1 MNTVL
6 TPLPP
11 SHGQRYLLQGG
22 ENVYVMPMTYVLPD
36 QSPTT
41 RQSLIPM
48 PETQDHENDEP
59 IDQHDSADPTV
70 VPSSELSEPVVP
82 EPPTVNEQDSALTHT
97 ADTERSDDTEPDD
110 EAAQKE
116 AAALLAAQHAAAQA
130 IEEALAA
137 ERQHEVRG
145 NEDLDVT
152 VRVRHDDSPAVPE
165 DHSTETK
172 PEPPAAKPK
181 PKAEETDEADNVDKA
196 DTQDDDSG
204 TKNDSAESDDD
215 TATHEKH
222 TDSGSKTTKNNDQD
236 DSPATETI
244 EPVAPAPPRTPS
256 AEVDSDTPG
265 NSDENPEQPDSPD
278 VDTGTA
284 ETDADAGGNADLDT
298 EHSTDETTEAGGS
311 GEGGG
316 HDGNDHGGD
325 HGEGTGDGEEDSA
338 TARIEKVTAA
348 EDRLISAQ
356 ALADGLAKQY
366 KDSVDTDID
375 TERQSA
381 EAMDD
386 AERDAIRKFKTT
398 EELYDGI
405 RDLTL
410 EERLAAIG
418 RPDLAPQGTPVG
430 RWDFHDTREAIR
442 DPERFAGR
450 HPTSELRK
458 DLIDLSEHR
467 KDLIGLDEAGYSA
480 AQIQS
485 ELFSNYFEHVDDGD
499 ARFFNVS
506 HDTATNNLVI
516 DYYCFAPVKQSTF
529 DGFAFHLQPYNYD
542 VLQRLGA
549 GKSRDPKAPKDESG
563 LPEDTGRGLALIVSL
578 TLPNERLIEH
588 MGHGVHIKFVV
599 NPGTNTLTEI
609 TEIRKALDDTTVETT
624 DPQADVQESPEE
636 LMNRYAEDEDS
647 DP

>member
-1 MNTVL
+1 MTD
-6 TPLPP
+6 
-11 SHGQRYLLQGG
+11 G
-22 ENVYVMPMTYVLPD
+22 EASWVEDALKYDSSEETGPQDPA
-36 QSPTT
+36 TT
-41 RQSLIPM
+41 S
-48 PETQDHENDEP
+48 
-59 IDQHDSADPTV
+59 S
-70 VPSSELSEPVVP
+70 SSELSEPVVP

-325 HGEGTGDGEEDSA
+325 HGEGTGDGESDSDGEGESGDEGNDKNIGEHIKDA
-338 TARIEKVTAA
+338 VSAVTSFIAEK
-348 EDRLISAQ
+348 
-356 ALADGLAKQY
+356 AKQKWHNWEDKAERHY
-366 KDSVDTDID
+366 KNRVKEEILEEFELEMLQQIAQEEQAVHIDAIKKGIKAKIDSVALDLSDKYHRRVDTAKRNYQETKEHPIRYPLSRYRNSYYHQKKVASHQARK
-375 TERQSA
+375 ENR
-381 EAMDD
+381 
-386 AERDAIRKFKTT
+386 AERRRAFRQAPF
-398 EELYDGI
+398 
-405 RDLTL
+405 RDKRRARSDVKLN
-410 EERLAAIG
+410 
-418 RPDLAPQGTPVG
+418 Q
-430 RWDFHDTREAIR
+430 
-442 DPERFAGR
+442 
-450 HPTSELRK
+450 K
-458 DLIDLSEHR
+458 
-467 KDLIGLDEAGYSA
+467 
-480 AQIQS
+480 IQS
-485 ELFSNYFEHVDDGD
+485 GKIRANRVGS
-499 ARFFNVS
+499 S
-506 HDTATNNLVI
+506 
-516 DYYCFAPVKQSTF
+516 ST
-529 DGFAFHLQPYNYD
+529 G
-542 VLQRLGA
+542 
-549 GKSRDPKAPKDESG
+549 
-563 LPEDTGRGLALIVSL
+563 
-578 TLPNERLIEH
+578 
-588 MGHGVHIKFVV
+588 
-599 NPGTNTLTEI
+599 
-609 TEIRKALDDTTVETT
+609 
-624 DPQADVQESPEE
+624 
-636 LMNRYAEDEDS
+636 NRR
-647 DP
+647 PRR

>member
-1 MNTVL
+1 
-6 TPLPP
+6 
-11 SHGQRYLLQGG
+11 
-22 ENVYVMPMTYVLPD
+22 
-36 QSPTT
+36 
-41 RQSLIPM
+41 M

-325 HGEGTGDGEEDSA
+325 HGEGTGDSDGESGDANRELLASEEAMSTLYEEACEWLEDNGLLRTYNNKAAA
-338 TARIEKVTAA
+338 T
-348 EDRLISAQ
+348 Q
-356 ALADGLAKQY
+356 LADGIHA
-366 KDSVDTDID
+366 
-375 TERQSA
+375 
-381 EAMDD
+381 
-386 AERDAIRKFKTT
+386 
-398 EELYDGI
+398 
-405 RDLTL
+405 DLP
-410 EERLAAIG
+410 I
-418 RPDLAPQGTPVG
+418 
-430 RWDFHDTREAIR
+430 
-442 DPERFAGR
+442 
-450 HPTSELRK
+450 S
-458 DLIDLSEHR
+458 
-467 KDLIGLDEAGYSA
+467 
-480 AQIQS
+480 
-485 ELFSNYFEHVDDGD
+485 
-499 ARFFNVS
+499 
-506 HDTATNNLVI
+506 
-516 DYYCFAPVKQSTF
+516 
-529 DGFAFHLQPYNYD
+529 
-542 VLQRLGA
+542 
-549 GKSRDPKAPKDESG
+549 
-563 LPEDTGRGLALIVSL
+563 
-578 TLPNERLIEH
+578 
-588 MGHGVHIKFVV
+588 
-599 NPGTNTLTEI
+599 
-609 TEIRKALDDTTVETT
+609 
-624 DPQADVQESPEE
+624 
-636 LMNRYAEDEDS
+636 DS
-647 DP
+647 DPHIIATFPGDIVRAVTPEAARTLRIGETLYVARFIPHAVPVDPENQPGKFVYSPGEVWFTYDQLDGPYASQALIIRTDQDREAEHPKIESDRMIQPLKKLDDGKNEPDDIDERVKARIAARRAGKLYMTETERAALNTIVSHLEDMAKLLPEEDLIIPDDL

>member
-1 MNTVL
+1 
-6 TPLPP
+6 
-11 SHGQRYLLQGG
+11 
-22 ENVYVMPMTYVLPD
+22 
-36 QSPTT
+36 
-41 RQSLIPM
+41 M

-284 ETDADAGGNADLDT
+284 ETDAREGAEADLGGEAKHHGAAQFSETSERETIQDTTGKFRDVETLSTAGGRLESDQT
-298 EHSTDETTEAGGS
+298 EEAAKPVGEATEEAAQSDEASEVVKSEVAKAVAEVEAFNVAGEVLTEATQTIVSNSKVTLVNDLGAVRFFVINWARNGNEAREALAAEGVEFS
-311 GEGGG
+311 DERWSQLLQGPDALFHNPAGISVPQDVIDVYNHKRLGELMRVAEAALGAL
-316 HDGNDHGGD
+316 
-325 HGEGTGDGEEDSA
+325 DSKFVLPSNVPA
-338 TARIEKVTAA
+338 AIKIIANNPDKVRSWEIEKSKVVKK
-348 EDRLISAQ
+348 EKPKLRSKS
-356 ALADGLAKQY
+356 DG
-366 KDSVDTDID
+366 
-375 TERQSA
+375 
-381 EAMDD
+381 
-386 AERDAIRKFKTT
+386 
-398 EELYDGI
+398 
-405 RDLTL
+405 
-410 EERLAAIG
+410 
-418 RPDLAPQGTPVG
+418 QG
-430 RWDFHDTREAIR
+430 W
-442 DPERFAGR
+442 
-450 HPTSELRK
+450 
-458 DLIDLSEHR
+458 
-467 KDLIGLDEAGYSA
+467 
-480 AQIQS
+480 
-485 ELFSNYFEHVDDGD
+485 
-499 ARFFNVS
+499 
-506 HDTATNNLVI
+506 
-516 DYYCFAPVKQSTF
+516 
-529 DGFAFHLQPYNYD
+529 
-542 VLQRLGA
+542 
-549 GKSRDPKAPKDESG
+549 
-563 LPEDTGRGLALIVSL
+563 
-578 TLPNERLIEH
+578 
-588 MGHGVHIKFVV
+588 
-599 NPGTNTLTEI
+599 
-609 TEIRKALDDTTVETT
+609 
-624 DPQADVQESPEE
+624 
-636 LMNRYAEDEDS
+636 
-647 DP
+647 